1 MNRNILATLLLL
13 VFSASTHAAVCD
25 ADFDSDV
32 DRKDIGAILKSRRL
46 HVDAGD
52 PRDANF
58 NGIVT
63 IVDAFICLRRCTL
76 RRCAAIDPMTN
87 TAPTAS
93 AGEDVTASLFED
105 VLLDGSASTDPDG
118 DPISYQWSL
127 VESPDGSTA
136 ALIGAGNAMPIIT
149 PDVTGEY
156 VIELVVND
164 GQIDSAP
171 DRVSVFADAPVFVI
185 DDSIAS
191 TGTVSAEGGEIVLD
205 DGSGNRFTLSIPAG
219 ALAEDTEIRLSRLAS
234 ASALPPGTQLLAGVG
249 LSPEGTEFAEAALLT
264 IELPPSTRTGL
275 PAIASVSNDD
285 GSEFTLA
292 TLEGADVRAA
302 ALTDATVV
310 VRIPHFTVG
319 AVIEAGINAALPPP
333 PEVSSAEERNR
344 HKIAV
349 RVAEIFSI
357 PVEQD
362 PPSIIDDPTIVAA
375 LEDWL
380 DNPIDGIAS
389 RARDL
394 AINPMLD
401 DLSTLQT
408 TLRDL
413 RNLAIYSNG
422 FLDDNLNP
430 RGSFF
435 DFEDRV
441 TAAAA
446 ELVASYTADAKDLCD
461 TDSVGAK
468 DILDELLLFVS
479 IPRWYNEDLSDQF
492 TDETF
497 ECAFTFTL
505 TPASQQVF
513 VGETAAVEYSV
524 FRQDGTQVEDGV
536 GVELT
541 VFTPGELTNLDTDTY
556 GLITVVVSTA
566 GTFQVSVVVNGV
578 TQSAEITG
586 VFAPP
591 NAFNVTYSGSEVC
604 TKSGGDGINGSFT
617 LPASSPAINE
627 FGDASYTIPFSQDGA
642 TALFAIDIFGDG
654 GATASGTG
662 SGSDSYTEGVL
673 VGDMTIECS
682 CQENS
687 VGSGSGSG
695 SNNPATGVVT
705 IGFNWSVDTTITCT
719 GGAACSTLNETCVAS
734 GTATF
739 TGQPLIVVP

>member
-76 RRCAAIDPMTN
+76 RRCAVIDPMTN

-136 ALIGAGNAMPIIT
+136 ALIGAGNAMPVIT

-164 GQIDSAP
+164 GQVDSAP

-264 IELPPSTRTGL
+264 IELPPSARTGL

-285 GSEFTLA
+285 GSEFALA
-292 TLEGADVRAA
+292 TLEGDDIRAA
-302 ALTDATVV
+302 SLIDETVV
-310 VRIPHFTVG
+310 VRVPHFSVAAT
-319 AVIEAGINAALPPP
+319 IETSAAATLPPP
-333 PEVSSAEERNR
+333 PASASAETRNR
-344 HKIAV
+344 HRIAV
-349 RVAEIFSI
+349 RVAEIFAI
-357 PVEQD
+357 PVDQN
-362 PPSIIDDPTIVAA
+362 PPSIFDDPTIVAA
-375 LEDWL
+375 LDDWL
-380 DNPIDGIAS
+380 DNPIDGAAT

-394 AINPMLD
+394 AINPTLN
-401 DLSTLQT
+401 DLSALQGA
-408 TLRDL
+408 LQDL
-413 RNLAIYSNG
+413 RNLAIFSNG
-422 FLDDNLNP
+422 FLDDTPNP
-430 RGSFF
+430 PGSFF
-435 DFEDRV
+435 AFEDRI

-446 ELVASYTADAKDLCD
+446 ELIASYTADAIDLCN
-461 TDSVGAK
+461 TDSARAK
-468 DILDELLLFVS
+468 EVLDELLLFTMP
-479 IPRWYNEDLSDQF
+479 PRWYNEELENEF
-492 TDETF
+492 VNETF

-505 TPASQQVF
+505 TPASQTVF
-513 VGETAAVEYSV
+513 VGESASVEYDV
-524 FRQDGTQVEDGV
+524 FRQDGTAVEDGV
-536 GVELT
+536 GVSIT
-541 VFTPGELTNLDTDTY
+541 VGAPGELTNLNTDTF

-566 GTFQVSVVVNGV
+566 GTFQVSVDVNGV

-591 NAFNVTYSGSEVC
+591 NSFEVTYSGSEVC
-604 TKSGGDGINGSFT
+604 TKSGGDGINGGFT
-617 LPASSPAINE
+617 LPAPSPAINE